1 MADSP
6 VRRPRSPKPAHVD
19 ADGVALAER
28 KMQRVEPPR
37 PYQVVMLND
46 DFTPMEF
53 VVQVLQTLFGKDLE
67 TAMRIMLQIH
77 NEGRGVCGV
86 YAQDIAHTKAAQV
99 LQLAQL
105 AGHPLQC
112 VAEPAP

>member
-6 VRRPRSPKPAHVD
+6 VRRPPSPRLPRVD

-28 KMQRVEPPR
+28 KLQRIAPPC

-53 VVQVLQTLFGKDLE
+53 VVQLLQTLFGKDLD
-67 TAMRIMLQIH
+67 TATRIMLQIH
-77 NEGRGVCGV
+77 LKGRGVCGL
-86 YAQDIAHTKAAQV
+86 YPHDIAQTKVAQV
-99 LQLAQL
+99 LQTAQV